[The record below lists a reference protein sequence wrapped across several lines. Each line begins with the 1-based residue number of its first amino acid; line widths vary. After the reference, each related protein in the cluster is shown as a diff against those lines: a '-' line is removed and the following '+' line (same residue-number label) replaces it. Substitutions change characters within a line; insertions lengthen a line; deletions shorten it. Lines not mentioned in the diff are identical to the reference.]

1 MSSVIKNNRYLKM
14 AKERTLKAVFRKK
27 NEIIDIILDGEIDI
41 KKDVGDC
48 SHYDTDDVSDLEFIG
63 EQMVQIR
70 SNVIYEKLSQ
80 TQVTKSETEEEV
92 IVEEQPILVKD
103 DQPLSIIEMHLVLV
117 TTQPRW

>member
-1 MSSVIKNNRYLKM
+1 M
-14 AKERTLKAVFRKK
+14 AKERTLKTVFRKK

>member
-14 AKERTLKAVFRKK
+14 AKERTLKTVFRKM

>member
-14 AKERTLKAVFRKK
+14 AKERTLKTVFRKK

-80 TQVTKSETEEEV
+80 TQITKSETEEEV